1 MRLLQWPA
9 GAIAISALAV
19 LAPVLRAQSNT
30 VKSIQTV
37 GANVE
42 ITVQSAQEFDVRDE
56 VVALQIGSQ
65 IFSNSRSPADGD
77 THRLIFV
84 LTQAEFDSLA
94 TGDVITV
101 GWGSDAASN
110 ARNFGTLDKSMLN
123 Q

>member
-1 MRLLQWPA
+1 MRLFQRPA
-9 GAIAISALAV
+9 GAIAIWALAL
-19 LAPVLRAQSNT
+19 LAPVLCAQSNT

-65 IFSNSRSPADGD
+65 IFSNGRSPADGD
-77 THRLIFV
+77 THTLIFV

-94 TGDVITV
+94 TGDVIAV

>member
-1 MRLLQWPA
+1 MRLFQRPA
-9 GAIAISALAV
+9 GAIAIWALAV
-19 LAPVLRAQSNT
+19 LAPVLCAQSNT

-77 THRLIFV
+77 THTLIFV

-94 TGDVITV
+94 TGDVIAV
-101 GWGSDAASN
+101 GWG
-110 ARNFGTLDKSMLN
+110 
-123 Q
+123 